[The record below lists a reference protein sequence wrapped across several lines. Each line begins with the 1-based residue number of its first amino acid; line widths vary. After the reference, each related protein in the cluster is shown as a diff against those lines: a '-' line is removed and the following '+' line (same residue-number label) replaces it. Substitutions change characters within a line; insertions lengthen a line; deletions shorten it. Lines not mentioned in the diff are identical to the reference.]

1 MDTNMKIEDEI
12 KTTVPLTVSKK
23 VILNLLFTQNVIKE
37 RFNEIRLPYDIS
49 GEQYNVLRILR
60 GQKGNP
66 ANMCLIQERM
76 IAKSSNTTR
85 LIDKLLI
92 KDLVTRKVCP
102 ENRRKIEVS
111 ITEKGLKMLDEL
123 DPKTDELEQLF
134 ADNLDSQELE
144 QLNLLLEK
152 LRTFN

>member
-1 MDTNMKIEDEI
+1 MKIEDEI
-12 KTTVPLTVSKK
+12 KSTVKLPIYRK

-37 RFNEIRLPYDIS
+37 RFNEIRLPFDLS

-66 ANMCLIQERM
+66 VNMCDIQERM

-85 LIDKLLI
+85 LIDKLLL

-102 ENRRKIEVS
+102 DNRRKIEVS
-111 ITEKGLKMLDEL
+111 ITEKGLQMLEDL

-134 ADNLDSQELE
+134 ASNLNPDELE
-144 QLNLLLEK
+144 QLNELLEK
-152 LRTFN
+152 LRTFKS

>member
-1 MDTNMKIEDEI
+1 MKIEDEI
-12 KTTVPLTVSKK
+12 KTTIPLDISKK

-37 RFNEIRLPYDIS
+37 KFNEIRTPYDLS

-76 IAKSSNTTR
+76 VAKSSNTTR

-102 ENRRKIEVS
+102 DNRRKIEVL
-111 ITEKGLKMLDEL
+111 ITEKGLKMLDDL
-123 DPKTDELEQLF
+123 DPITTELEQTI
-134 ADNLDSQELE
+134 ANNLNPEELE
-144 QLNLLLEK
+144 HLNQLLEK